1 MKMQDVILIAKKKD
15 VCYKVG
21 MSKAD
26 LIRTLQ
32 TKEGYTA
39 CFQRQDFC
47 EEKECLWMDDC
58 IPSGMRFS

>member
-1 MKMQDVILIAKKKD
+1 MKMRDIIVIAKEKD
-15 VCYKVG
+15 VYYKVG

-26 LIRTLQ
+26 LIRALQ

-47 EEKECLWMDDC
+47 EEKEFLWMDDC
-58 IPSGMRFS
+58 IPSRMIFS